1 MRHAYT
7 RATAMPP
14 DLVEAQARANSAC
27 EKVWRE
33 ARRKSDFAMVRPHL
47 EEVVRLTREAA
58 AALAPALD
66 LSPYDALMDG
76 YQRGMRAA
84 DVAPVFADY
93 EALPAPGAAAGRG
106 APGTQPGPDAA
117 ARSVPDRGAG
127 GAVPNACPNVS
138 GSISTTRGWTVRRIR
153 SPAARTTDV
162 RITTRYDEADFTQ
175 AVLAVVHET
184 GHALY
189 ERGLPASEAR
199 QPVGEAAG
207 MAAHESQSLIVEMQA
222 CRSDAFLAFARPVA
236 ARGVRRRCGAVSAGQ
251 SRAAVAAHRARL
263 HPRRCR

>member
-1 MRHAYT
+1 MMPPGGGAARGDQLAVLAGLSHSLLVGPGVGEELAEAEAARETDAWRAANLRLMRHAYT

-66 LSPYDALMDG
+66 LSPYDALVDG

-93 EALPAPGAAAGRG
+93 ERFLRGALPQAEERQARNP
-106 APGTQPGPDAA
+106 PPMQP
-117 ARSVPDRGAG
+117 ARSVPDREAG
-127 GAVPNACPNVS
+127 GAVPHVCPNVS
-138 GSISTTRGWTVRRIR
+138 GSISTTRAWIARRIR
-153 SPAARTTDV
+153 SPAARRPTCASP
-162 RITTRYDEADFTQ
+162 RATTRPTSPRRCSPWCTRPATRCTS
-175 AVLAVVHET
+175 AACPRRR
-184 GHALY
+184 HAS
-189 ERGLPASEAR
+189 RWAR
-199 QPVGEAAG
+199 QPAWRHTKA
-207 MAAHESQSLIVEMQA
+207 
-222 CRSDAFLAFARPVA
+222 
-236 ARGVRRRCGAVSAGQ
+236 
-251 SRAAVAAHRARL
+251 SR
-263 HPRRCR
+263 